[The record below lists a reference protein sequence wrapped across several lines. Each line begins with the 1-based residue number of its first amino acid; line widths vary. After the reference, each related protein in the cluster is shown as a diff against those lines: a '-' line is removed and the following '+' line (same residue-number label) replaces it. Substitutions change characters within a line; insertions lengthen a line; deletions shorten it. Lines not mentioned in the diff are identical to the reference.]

1 MQTGERQIIY
11 CRDCKFYGVGE
22 EGVKDCLNPCGLFL
36 SKEFDFCSLAELKS
50 NSEGEQN
57 KSWLNARG

>member
-1 MQTGERQIIY
+1 MQNGERQIIY
-11 CRDCKFYGVGE
+11 CRDCKFYGVG
-22 EGVKDCLNPCGLFL
+22 GGGAKGCLNPLGLL
-36 SKEFDFCSLAELKS
+36 IAEEFDFCSLAELKS

>member
-22 EGVKDCLNPCGLFL
+22 EGVKDCLNPYGLFL
-36 SKEFDFCSLAELKS
+36 SKEFDFLQLSRVK
-50 NSEGEQN
+50 
-57 KSWLNARG
+57 K

>member
-1 MQTGERQIIY
+1 MQIGDTQIIY
-11 CRDCKFYGVGE
+11 CRNCKFYGVGE
-22 EGVKDCLNPCGLFL
+22 EGVKDCLNPHGLFFP
-36 SKEFDFCSLAELKS
+36 KEFDFCSLAELKS

>member
-1 MQTGERQIIY
+1 MRDKSFTAETANSTEWGE
-11 CRDCKFYGVGE
+11 G
-22 EGVKDCLNPCGLFL
+22 GVKGCLNPFGLL
-36 SKEFDFCSLAELKS
+36 IAEEFDFCSLAELKS

>member
-22 EGVKDCLNPCGLFL
+22 EGVKACLNPYGLFL
-36 SKEFDFCSLAELKS
+36 SKEFDFCSLAELIS
-50 NSEGEQN
+50 NSEGDQN
-57 KSWLNARG
+57 ESWLNARG